1 MPAHIMNET
10 TNLNHL
16 RRGGIYRATT
26 PNGITLG
33 EYLGMEAVY
42 GERAVMLRGQAGT
55 ASLLRDE
62 ILSIEL
68 AA

>member
-1 MPAHIMNET
+1 MSAQKNQ

-16 RRGGIYRATT
+16 RRGGKYLATT
-26 PNGITLG
+26 PAGVTIG
-33 EYLGMEAVY
+33 EYLGMEAAY
-42 GERAVMLRGQAGT
+42 GERSVLLRNDHGT
-55 ASLLRDE
+55 ASLSRRE